1 MTPLKMTLLK
11 AVITLTQT
19 SEIDPALVAAVV
31 SVESNFKPTATGA
44 IGERGL
50 MQLHP
55 KYFPNPE
62 LYDPQLN
69 LETGIKHLTN
79 IKKRC
84 MLFLPNEDTWIIC
97 HNRGVAGAKKVEEP
111 LNDEYYKKIKAAKSR
126 YADIIQSSDV
136 LGQAIFKSGEDFGAI
151 HKDRT
156 NRSPAIQRTPCEN
169 GRPLHQERA
178 DRQIYDSRKT
188 EGAERLPTPLP
199 SYRDS
204 GTRACTR

>member
-19 SEIDPALVAAVV
+19 SDLDPALVAAVI
-31 SVESNFKPTATGA
+31 SVESNFRPNATGS

-55 KYFPNPE
+55 KFFPNPE

-69 LETGIKHLTN
+69 LEVGIKHLTN

-111 LNDEYYKKIKAAKSR
+111 LNDKYYQKIKAAKSR
-126 YADIIQSSDV
+126 YADLIQSSDV
-136 LGQAIFKSGEDFGAI
+136 LGQAIFKSGEDVGAI

-156 NRSPAIQRTPCEN
+156 NRSPALQWPSCEN
-169 GRPLHQERA
+169 GRALHQERA
-178 DRQIYDSRKT
+178 KRQIYNSCET
-188 EGAERLPTPLP
+188 EGAVRLPTPLP

-204 GTRACTR
+204 GT